1 MKDETV
7 YLRHILDFISRIER
21 YTAAGEVAFRSDE
34 MRQDA
39 VARNLELIGE
49 AAKRLSAETRSRVPG
64 QPWLDIM
71 GMRDRLIHGY
81 SEIDMDVV
89 WETARDDLAPLKA
102 AIQHVLADAD
112 G

>member
-1 MKDETV
+1 MKDETI
-7 YLRHILDFISRIER
+7 YLRHILDFIERVER
-21 YTAAGEVAFRSDE
+21 YTAAGEAVFRSDE

-49 AAKRLSAETRSRVPG
+49 AAKRLSADIRSRVPG
-64 QPWLDIM
+64 QPWADIT

-89 WETARDDLAPLKA
+89 WETAHDDLSPLKD
-102 AIQHVLADAD
+102 AIQGLLADLE